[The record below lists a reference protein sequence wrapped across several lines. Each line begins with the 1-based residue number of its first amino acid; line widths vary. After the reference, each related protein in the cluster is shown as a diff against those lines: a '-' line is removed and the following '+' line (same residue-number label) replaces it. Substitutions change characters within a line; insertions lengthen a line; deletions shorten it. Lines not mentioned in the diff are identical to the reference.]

1 MDTAATAT
9 IPYLAPLLQLV
20 EAVEQLMLL
29 CRVTP
34 TAIMVALAA
43 VVHINLRRGREFH
56 IPTAQ
61 AAAETHQAFRRLK
74 ATMAVPEKALLLILA
89 LVAVVVR
96 RLLEVPVHQRLL
108 VAAAT
113 ERHQLFLDRP
123 PLMQAVAAVAHQ

>member
-1 MDTAATAT
+1 MVMAATAT

-20 EAVEQLMLL
+20 EAVERLMLV
-29 CRVTP
+29 CQATQMA
-34 TAIMVALAA
+34 TTVALVAA
-43 VVHINLRRGREFH
+43 VHINLRRGREFR
-56 IPTAQ
+56 IQIAQ

>member
-1 MDTAATAT
+1 MLVCQATQMAT
-9 IPYLAPLLQLV
+9 
-20 EAVEQLMLL
+20 
-29 CRVTP
+29 T
-34 TAIMVALAA
+34 VALVAA
-43 VVHINLRRGREFH
+43 VHINLRRGREFR
-56 IPTAQ
+56 IQIAQ

>member
-1 MDTAATAT
+1 MDTAATAIT
-9 IPYLAPLLQLV
+9 PYLAPLPAQAV
-20 EAVEQLMLL
+20 AVERLMLV
-29 CRVTP
+29 CRATQMATMAVL
-34 TAIMVALAA
+34 VAA
-43 VVHINLRRGREFH
+43 VHINLRRGREFR
-56 IPTAQ
+56 IQMAQ